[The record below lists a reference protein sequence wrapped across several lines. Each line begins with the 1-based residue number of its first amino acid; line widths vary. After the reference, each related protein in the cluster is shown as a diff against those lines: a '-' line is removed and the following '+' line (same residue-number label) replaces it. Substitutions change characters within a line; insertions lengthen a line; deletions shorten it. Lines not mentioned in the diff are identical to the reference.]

1 MCLAT
6 GWSNSWRGNNLL
18 SQSKAFKI
26 VTASN
31 RVWCPVYLQ
40 RLCEAHLLP
49 LSLFPCCLPPNHFRT
64 TTSSWQLKLS
74 ADQGTKSSSRN
85 HSRKKQV
92 GPTLRSWARDEACT
106 SDDLPW
112 WSHRPS
118 LLVQP
123 TTEHNILFFFFFW
136 PYCVVCSIL
145 VPWPGIQTRAPYIGS
160 TVLTIWLSGSPLNTL
175 LLLSHYFLTCFHHE
189 FNNLHVNRGP

>member
-1 MCLAT
+1 M
-6 GWSNSWRGNNLL
+6 
-18 SQSKAFKI
+18 
-26 VTASN
+26 TASN

-85 HSRKKQV
+85 HSRKKQA

-106 SDDLPW
+106 SDDLPR

-123 TTEHNILFFFFFW
+123 TTEHKILFWFFFLA
-136 PYCVVCSIL
+136 IL
-145 VPWPGIQTRAPYIGS
+145 CGMEHLSSLTRDPNP
-160 TVLTIWLSGSPLNTL
+160 SPLRWKHSLNHWTIGKSPEHTAFAFTL
-175 LLLSHYFLTCFHHE
+175 LPNVFPS
-189 FNNLHVNRGP
+189 